1 MAFENLE
8 IENLDNLK
16 NERILFSL
24 SRSSPLLD
32 FLRAMYSLVLDYGVY
47 LGDKNS
53 EPLIFS
59 KDQLVFL
66 IERGQVDLL
75 LKDLP
80 ELERAEVIH
89 AIRLEEFASP
99 ENIQAL
105 IIEKRG
111 VSIGTLA
118 GAFNPNQT
126 EYPVWWTA
134 PIPFAKCTRD
144 KVKLNPAALSEFGS
158 ELERLNAAALPEKD
172 EFIVE
177 LEGKDK
183 PYFLSFRRLAA
194 GIFTLED
201 CTGDLVEAQDISWWA
216 GLGRLWINL
225 LEAGGHTWRRLENAK
240 DLEDLKLNLDL
251 DNIDL
256 NKAEDL
262 EKIEAASGA
271 QILPCEWQD
280 RFMGYLCI
288 ENKNKNKINNE
299 NESAGNN
306 FEELKPEGEELLIKD
321 EDADI
326 EVEESEYENDENN
339 DDEEFDEDDRAVE
352 FIEDEP
358 EPEAGAGQNLNLN
371 LKLDLEDEEPEENII
386 EHESKDE
393 DKNINTAGEQIN
405 KSPEPEA
412 APEEKEEEEPDTE
425 ENALLKAISPQTMG
439 LLAPGVNNYNYYDN
453 LYESE
458 REIAK
463 APVKRRLKGDFRA

>member
-225 LEAGGHTWRRLENAK
+225 LEAGGHKWRRLENAK

-251 DNIDL
+251 ENIDL
-256 NKAEDL
+256 NNPEDL
-262 EKIEAASGA
+262 EKIERLSGA

-288 ENKNKNKINNE
+288 ENENKIKINNE
-299 NESAGNN
+299 NESAENN
-306 FEELKPEGEELLIKD
+306 NSEELLIED
-321 EDADI
+321 EDNDI
-326 EVEESEYENDENN
+326 ELEEPEDENN
-339 DDEEFDEDDRAVE
+339 DEEVEDDEEFDEDDRAVE
-352 FIEDEP
+352 FIAD
-358 EPEAGAGQNLNLN
+358 EPEAGANAEQDFKLNLN
-371 LKLDLEDEEPEENII
+371 LEYEEDAEPEENII
-386 EHESKDE
+386 NHENEAKAEDE
-393 DKNINTAGEQIN
+393 NINTASEQVN
-405 KSPEPEA
+405 ESPEPE
-412 APEEKEEEEPDTE
+412 PEAEEEEEPDTE

>member
-8 IENLDNLK
+8 LENLNNLK
-16 NERILFSL
+16 DERILFAL

-47 LGDKNS
+47 LGDEKDA

-59 KDQLVFL
+59 KEQLVFL
-66 IERGQVDLL
+66 IERGHVDLL

-80 ELERAEVIH
+80 ELERDEIIR
-89 AIRLEEFASP
+89 AIDINEFAAP
-99 ENIQAL
+99 DKIQAL

-126 EYPVWWTA
+126 EYPAWWTA
-134 PIPFAKCTRD
+134 PIAFAMCGRN
-144 KVKLNPAALSEFGS
+144 KVKLNPAALNEFGA

-177 LEGKDK
+177 LDGKDR
-183 PYFLSFRRLAA
+183 PMFLSFRRLAA
-194 GIFTLED
+194 GIFTIED

-216 GLGRLWINL
+216 ALGRLWMNL
-225 LEAGGHTWRRLENAK
+225 IEAGGHKWRRLEDAS
-240 DLEDLKLNLDL
+240 DLKNLNLNLDL

-256 NKAEDL
+256 NNAEDL
-262 EKIEAASGA
+262 ERIEALTGA

-288 ENKNKNKINNE
+288 EPESALNKNDAVNKEAESEIKVENKIIEDKIADVEANIDIEAAKNL
-299 NESAGNN
+299 AGA
-306 FEELKPEGEELLIKD
+306 ETAQP
-321 EDADI
+321 DADI
-326 EVEESEYENDENN
+326 NLENVNVDVNDENKN
-339 DDEEFDEDDRAVE
+339 ENKELEKAQEAIDDIDNEVLEEEHGDS
-352 FIEDEP
+352 
-358 EPEAGAGQNLNLN
+358 
-371 LKLDLEDEEPEENII
+371 EENDI
-386 EHESKDE
+386 
-393 DKNINTAGEQIN
+393 
-405 KSPEPEA
+405 
-412 APEEKEEEEPDTE
+412 
-425 ENALLKAISPQTMG
+425 LKAISPQTMG

-458 REIAK
+458 RELAK

>member
-80 ELERAEVIH
+80 ELERADVIH

-225 LEAGGHTWRRLENAK
+225 LETGGHKWRRLENAK

-251 DNIDL
+251 ENIDL
-256 NKAEDL
+256 NNPEDL
-262 EKIEAASGA
+262 EKIERLSGA

-288 ENKNKNKINNE
+288 ENENKNKNKIKNE
-299 NESAGNN
+299 NESAENN
-306 FEELKPEGEELLIKD
+306 NSEELLIEY
-321 EDADI
+321 EDNDI
-326 EVEESEYENDENN
+326 ELEEPEDENN
-339 DDEEFDEDDRAVE
+339 DEEVEDDEEFDEDDRAVE
-352 FIEDEP
+352 FIEDK
-358 EPEAGAGQNLNLN
+358 PEAGANAGQDFKLNLN
-371 LKLDLEDEEPEENII
+371 LEDEEDAEPEENII
-386 EHESKDE
+386 NHENEAEAE
-393 DKNINTAGEQIN
+393 DKNINTASEQVN
-405 KSPEPEA
+405 KSPEPE
-412 APEEKEEEEPDTE
+412 PEAEEEEEPDTE

-458 REIAK
+458 REIEK

>member
-144 KVKLNPAALSEFGS
+144 KVKLNPAALSEFDS

-177 LEGKDK
+177 LEGKDR
-183 PYFLSFRRLAA
+183 PMFLSFRRLAA
-194 GIFTLED
+194 GIFTIED

-216 GLGRLWINL
+216 GLGRLWMNL
-225 LEAGGHTWRRLENAK
+225 IEAGGHKWRRLEDAS
-240 DLEDLKLNLDL
+240 DLKNLDLNLDL

-256 NKAEDL
+256 NNADDL
-262 EKIEAASGA
+262 ERIEALSGA

-288 ENKNKNKINNE
+288 EPESALNKNDDANKAAESEIKVENKAENKIIEDKIEDAEDNIDVE
-299 NESAGNN
+299 AAQ
-306 FEELKPEGEELLIKD
+306 P
-321 EDADI
+321 DADI
-326 EVEESEYENDENN
+326 NLENVDVEVNDENKN
-339 DDEEFDEDDRAVE
+339 ENKEHAQAHEVIDDIDNEVLDDES
-352 FIEDEP
+352 
-358 EPEAGAGQNLNLN
+358 GGS
-371 LKLDLEDEEPEENII
+371 EENDI
-386 EHESKDE
+386 
-393 DKNINTAGEQIN
+393 
-405 KSPEPEA
+405 
-412 APEEKEEEEPDTE
+412 
-425 ENALLKAISPQTMG
+425 LKAISPQTMG
-439 LLAPGVNNYNYYDN
+439 LLAPGLNNYNYYDN
-453 LYESE
+453 LYENE
-458 REIAK
+458 RELAK